1 MNTFIKNKQNN
12 YTYKGDIMKTKLNR
26 DDINNKYLSLARQ
39 GDSQA
44 RDIII
49 NNNMPLVGLVAKK
62 YINKG
67 CEWEDLLQIGSMGLM
82 KAMNKFDI
90 SFNVKFSTYAVP
102 LIIGEIK
109 RFMRDDGVIK
119 ISRSVKYLLNKINY
133 VRNQMREELDRNPT
147 ITELAIRCEATV
159 EDVSEALQYST
170 CMSSLQDEMQGQDD
184 SIILRVDT
192 LDDKNKA
199 EVAMIDDIALKMT
212 LNNLSE
218 RHRTIIYLRYYK
230 DMTQSEIANILNMS
244 QVSISRHEKLAL
256 KKMKSLLIAT

>member
-1 MNTFIKNKQNN
+1 ME
-12 YTYKGDIMKTKLNR
+12 TKLNKDR
-26 DDINNKYLSLARQ
+26 INNKYLLLARQ

-44 RDIII
+44 RDIVI
-49 NNNMPLVGLVAKK
+49 NNNMALVGSIAKK
-62 YINKG
+62 YIGKG
-67 CEWEDLLQIGSMGLM
+67 CEWEDLLQIGTVGLI
-82 KAMNKFDI
+82 KAMNKFDV
-90 SFNVKFSTYAVP
+90 SFDVKFSTYAVP

-119 ISRSVKYLLNKINY
+119 ISRDVKYLLNKINY
-133 VRNQMREELDRNPT
+133 VRNQMRKELDRNPT
-147 ITELAIRCEATV
+147 IAELAIRCEATV

-170 CMSSLQDEMQGQDD
+170 CMSSLQDEIQGQDG

-192 LDDKNKA
+192 LNDKNKA
-199 EVAMIDDIALKMT
+199 ETKMMDAIALKMT
-212 LNNLSE
+212 LNKLSK
-218 RHRTIIYLRYYK
+218 RHRTIMYLRYYK